1 MSLSASKIMTCMHV
15 SALELLISRFLAMTV
30 VFFALF
36 TTQENQKI
44 TTFYVITPH
53 INLNQSTVRN
63 DASHFIIVHNI
74 LKDTVGIAE

>member
-1 MSLSASKIMTCMHV
+1 MNGIALQYHNIELLVTRTCHYSASKIMNDMY
-15 SALELLISRFLAMTV
+15 ALELLISRFLAVTV

-53 INLNQSTVRN
+53 INLNQSKKRRVT
-63 DASHFIIVHNI
+63 FY
-74 LKDTVGIAE
+74 